1 MNKPLQIKSL
11 THYSMLY
18 LAMML
23 TQKKNTHNLDVAMF
37 VSLLRIHFVHEDVTQ
52 FKLHHDFLNKYD
64 TSASK
69 DRQPPVKKKII
80 LPPIQSP

>member
-1 MNKPLQIKSL
+1 
-11 THYSMLY
+11 
-18 LAMML
+18 
-23 TQKKNTHNLDVAMF
+23 MF

-69 DRQPPVKKKII
+69 DRQPPVKKKIV